1 MANAFAKCP
10 LGLSVYVIG
19 GHEER
24 SWGFYEVLDIEFDGQ
39 QEICKKIIGI
49 DARQALSLQRHY
61 HRREVWHV
69 VEGTITVI
77 LDGKIFNLT
86 VGQELEIPVGAV
98 HSMINLGREPVLLYE
113 KQIGVCREDD
123 NDRLYD
129 YAGRPANLVDTKDKV
144 ALRSVHIYKSV
155 IRLLK

>member
-1 MANAFAKCP
+1 MANFVAKCTS
-10 LGLSVYVIG
+10 GMSSYTIG
-19 GHEER
+19 ERDKR
-24 SWGFYEVLDIEFDGQ
+24 SWGFYEVLDVKYQDGY
-39 QEICKKIIGI
+39 EICKKIIAI

-77 LDGKIFNLT
+77 LDGQVLNLVT
-86 VGQELEIPVGAV
+86 GQELEIPLGAV

-123 NDRLYD
+123 NERLYD
-129 YAGRPANLVDTKDKV
+129 YAGRPVDPVDVKDRV
-144 ALRSVHIYKSV
+144 AMQSIERYKSL
-155 IRLLK
+155 IRLL